1 MSLKVLEKS
10 IFFFAFLHYYPYIQ
24 FGTQILTCNQGPPL
38 KVYNLTE
45 GRRTLLNNLL
55 NYPNTVFHLDSDAPK
70 ISQYTINKN
79 LLLCFQT
86 FTFF

>member
-10 IFFFAFLHYYPYIQ
+10 IFFAFLHYYPYIQ